1 VSGVGGWPG
10 RLVGACLRLD
20 RRRDLPWLAVAAA
33 VIAAASVAG
42 RSVPLAAAAAA
53 VVTVAAVGDPPRGLA
68 GPVGAWVVARTLGP
82 AVAGGATLAAL
93 APAGS
98 VAALTVGW
106 LAGVLAAASMFFITL
121 VGGVATSR
129 GVALP
134 ANVAGSVAML
144 SVFGAA
150 GAGAVADGP
159 WAAAAASGLWLT
171 VAVMWSVAL
180 PRLPAPGPTVAEGL
194 TAAAML
200 STLCGM
206 VGWLFLVPEQ
216 AGSFT
221 WLVTAWFLA
230 LAVPRT
236 ALAAGVQDER
246 RRQRLVPAAVTIS
259 GKTAA
264 LHAMILGWPLMVA
277 AGLANDGS
285 VVEQRLLVVG
295 GLVVAAAVAAVVA
308 RLTLGSGRDRET
320 AQVLVVAA
328 LFLAAGLFRRVWP

>member
-1 VSGVGGWPG
+1 VTAVGGGPG
-10 RLVGACLRLD
+10 RLVGTCLGLD
-20 RRRDLPWLAVAAA
+20 RRRALPWLAVAAA

-53 VVTVAAVGDPPRGLA
+53 VVTVAAIGDPPRGLA
-68 GPVGAWVVARTLGP
+68 GPVGAWIVARALGP

-98 VAALTVGW
+98 VAGLAAGW
-106 LAGVLAAASMFFITL
+106 LAGGVAAASMFFITL

-129 GVALP
+129 GVAVP
-134 ANVAGSVAML
+134 ATVAGGVAML

-150 GAGAVADGP
+150 GASAVADGP
-159 WAAAAASGLWLT
+159 WAAAVATGLWLMSAFT
-171 VAVMWSVAL
+171 WSVAL
-180 PRLPAPGPTVAEGL
+180 PRVPAPGPTVAEGL

-200 STLCGM
+200 STLGGM

-216 AGSFT
+216 AGRFT
-221 WLVTAWFLA
+221 WLAAAWFLA

-236 ALAAGVQDER
+236 ALAAGVQDAR
-246 RRQRLVPAAVTIS
+246 RRQRLVPAAVTTS

-264 LHAMILGWPLMVA
+264 QHAMILGWPLMVA
-277 AGLANDGS
+277 AGLASDGG
-285 VVEQRLLVVG
+285 VVGQRLLVVG
-295 GLVVAAAVAAVVA
+295 GLVGAAAVAAGVA

-328 LFLAAGLFRRVWP
+328 LFLAAGLLGGVWP